1 VHVLNLVL
9 ALNYLGQVQLCEEPQ
24 VIDKISNTIIAAALL
39 DLLFDCLQIF
49 EGGLEER
56 MVLVLV
62 CELDL

>member
-1 VHVLNLVL
+1 MHVLDLLL

-49 EGGLEER
+49 EGELEER

>member
-1 VHVLNLVL
+1 MHVLNLVL

-49 EGGLEER
+49 EGELEER

>member
-1 VHVLNLVL
+1 VL

-49 EGGLEER
+49 EGELEER